1 MPTLEERLALLSRF
15 SNERRRPV
23 GEPGRS
29 RALRPLALAATA
41 VACLALAV
49 VPPLRAQLVQTPGAV
64 ASGLAPATLLH
75 TGAEAGMVA
84 SLDEPAVFPD
94 AALNVVV
101 LPYQTDKAVGRPLGG
116 PARELGLLLQL
127 DSLLTLGR
135 YGGFGTVYLH
145 SRGDG
150 EDPPEES
157 VEDQLLDRKPGA
169 GAVVQPG
176 QALIVVWGRIYQEG
190 PDIYLQTYL
199 RFLRRG
205 KVDGIERWL
214 ASRLGGGV
222 FRARTPVEAINFP
235 PRRLT
240 ETDLL
245 QIEREFQKGA
255 RVYARPSEDA
265 PSEPLPVTSRE
276 PVAFGVDRVEGD
288 WLQVSGASIGTG
300 KWLKA
305 RVDPR
310 EWPLRR
316 RMPELD
322 FLDAIAGYLQYRV
335 AADGPGR
342 RMEAIPRWVE
352 ESLTRYR
359 ESSGEGGGA
368 APVPEAL
375 GKILLGN
382 LQMLAGHPEAA
393 EPLYRQAAVLLP
405 YSADAPSLG
414 ALARLAQ
421 IRDADLAR
429 DAGSLE
435 GVWREALALEPANLD
450 VLGDLATLYGLQL
463 RKGGAT
469 GASREDLLKKLAAVK
484 RVRAG
489 VLKKIPPRLGM
500 RPS

>member
-1 MPTLEERLALLSRF
+1 
-15 SNERRRPV
+15 
-23 GEPGRS
+23 
-29 RALRPLALAATA
+29 
-41 VACLALAV
+41 
-49 VPPLRAQLVQTPGAV
+49 
-64 ASGLAPATLLH
+64 
-75 TGAEAGMVA
+75 
-84 SLDEPAVFPD
+84 
-94 AALNVVV
+94 
-101 LPYQTDKAVGRPLGG
+101 
-116 PARELGLLLQL
+116 
-127 DSLLTLGR
+127 
-135 YGGFGTVYLH
+135 
-145 SRGDG
+145 
-150 EDPPEES
+150 
-157 VEDQLLDRKPGA
+157 
-169 GAVVQPG
+169 VVQPG
-176 QALIVVWGRIYQEG
+176 RALIVVWGRIDQEG
-190 PDIYLQTYL
+190 SDVSLQTHL

-222 FRARTPVEAINFP
+222 FRARTPVESIDFP

-240 ETDLL
+240 GTDLL
-245 QIEREFQKGA
+245 QIESELQKAA
-255 RVYARPSEDA
+255 RVYARPSEGA
-265 PSEPLPVTSRE
+265 PSEPLPVTGRE

-288 WLQVSGASIGTG
+288 WLQVSGASIGSG

-310 EWPLRR
+310 GWPLRR

-322 FLDAIAGYLQYRV
+322 FLDAVAGYLQYRV
-335 AADGPGR
+335 AAEGPGP

-359 ESSGEGGGA
+359 EGEGGRRA

-405 YSADAPSLG
+405 SSADAPSLG

-421 IRDADLAR
+421 IPDANLAR

-435 GVWREALALEPANLD
+435 GDWLAALALEPANLD

-463 RKGGAT
+463 RKGGAA
-469 GASREDLLKKLAAVK
+469 GDSREDLAKKLTAVK
-484 RVRAG
+484 RERAG
-489 VLKKIPPRLGM
+489 VLKKIRRTPGSD
-500 RPS
+500 RP